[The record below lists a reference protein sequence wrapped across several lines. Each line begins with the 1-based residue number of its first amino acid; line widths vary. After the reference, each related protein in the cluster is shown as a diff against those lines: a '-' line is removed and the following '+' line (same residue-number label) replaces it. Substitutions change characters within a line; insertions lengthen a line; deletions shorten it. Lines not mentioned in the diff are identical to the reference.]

1 MYDFDDQLMITVDH
15 AKLNLQGEDAFTTQV
30 WQEARRQV
38 NALGDDWANEEP
50 ADIAITI
57 EVEISD
63 DESLVWRLFQ
73 KNWDRCPLKPHE
85 FDDAW
90 DFARSVAN
98 WVFDQLLML
107 ILNRAYERGTYVT
120 LETGEA
126 DKPGH
131 IRTTYRLTDKKA
143 IDVRNE
149 ITAEMVNQL
158 VRGGWKVVR

>member
-1 MYDFDDQLMITVDH
+1 MYDFDFPLEVSDNQI
-15 AKLNLQGEDAFTTQV
+15 NLFGEDNFITQV
-30 WQEARRQV
+30 WHETRRQV
-38 NALGDDWANEEP
+38 TALGDDWANEEP
-50 ADIAITI
+50 ADIAPTI
-57 EVEISD
+57 EVEISE

-73 KNWDRCPLKPHE
+73 KNWHLSPLKPHE
-85 FDDAW
+85 FEDAW

-98 WVFDQLLML
+98 WVFDELLML

-120 LETGEA
+120 LETGEVG
-126 DKPGH
+126 KPGY
-131 IRTTYRLTDKKA
+131 IQTTYRLTDKKA